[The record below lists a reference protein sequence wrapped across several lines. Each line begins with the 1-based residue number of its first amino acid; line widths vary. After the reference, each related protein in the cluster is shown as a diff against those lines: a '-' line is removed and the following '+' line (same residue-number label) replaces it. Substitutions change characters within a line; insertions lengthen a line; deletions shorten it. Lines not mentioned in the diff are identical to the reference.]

1 MLRTKL
7 RNQFLKNP
15 VEANRFSYTKQTLV
29 IFKKRKEKKKYFA
42 NLNKKNI
49 IDNKT
54 FWQTISFFLRRKQNL
69 GEKLFASKRK
79 MFPDDTKVASG
90 HNNIFSSIIK
100 NLDIQKYE
108 VADELHLNM
117 NSHPNS

>member
-15 VEANRFSYTKQTLV
+15 VEANRFSYTKQRLV
-29 IFKKRKEKKKYFA
+29 IFKQRKEKKKYFA

-54 FWQTISFFLRRKQNL
+54 FWQTISLFLRRKQNL
-69 GEKLFASKRK
+69 GEKLFASK
-79 MFPDDTKVASG
+79 
-90 HNNIFSSIIK
+90 
-100 NLDIQKYE
+100 
-108 VADELHLNM
+108 
-117 NSHPNS
+117 

>member
-15 VEANRFSYTKQTLV
+15 VEANRFSYAKQRLV

-54 FWQTISFFLRRKQNL
+54 FWQTIKSFLT
-69 GEKLFASKRK
+69 EKTKFRGKITCFKTKNASR
-79 MFPDDTKVASG
+79 
-90 HNNIFSSIIK
+90 
-100 NLDIQKYE
+100 
-108 VADELHLNM
+108 
-117 NSHPNS
+117 